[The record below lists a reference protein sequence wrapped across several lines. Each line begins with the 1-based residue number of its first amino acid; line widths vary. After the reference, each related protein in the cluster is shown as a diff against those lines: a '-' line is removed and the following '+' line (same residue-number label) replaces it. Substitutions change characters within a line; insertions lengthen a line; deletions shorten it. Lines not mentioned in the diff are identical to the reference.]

1 MRQSPRNLGW
11 MLLAARLHGG
21 VTIRSLGR
29 GAAMSDDPVRPAAST
44 AEALYAIIADAFSR
58 GDVGAFLAAHE
69 EGASVVVPPGGTCAH
84 GLAEIRATSWRSPM
98 PAGTSTAPRR
108 TAPARGRA
116 EPAPSSRAAARTGLG
131 GSCSTI
137 RRAGPLR
144 QPHVSFMEGPD
155 PRPWNRS
162 RVIGLLD
169 LPSRLPRPAVAAR
182 AVPCVFLRVQ
192 PAGPGLGSW
201 APRGELWLVVGWP
214 RRQPSAPASP
224 ASGPAA
230 HVPQHS

>member
-1 MRQSPRNLGW
+1 
-11 MLLAARLHGG
+11 
-21 VTIRSLGR
+21 
-29 GAAMSDDPVRPAAST
+29 MSDDPVRPAAST
-44 AEALYAIIADAFSR
+44 PEALHAIIADAFSR

-84 GLAEIRATSWRSPM
+84 GLAEIRA
-98 PAGTSTAPRR
+98 ATAPIIALRPR
-108 TAPARGRA
+108 MTSVVYKTLRSNELALTHASWDLDGTAPDGPARGRT

-137 RRAGPLR
+137 RRAGLLR
-144 QPHVSFMEGPD
+144 QPHVSLMEGPD

-162 RVIGLLD
+162 RVIWLLD
-169 LPSRLPRPAVAAR
+169 PPSRLPRPAVAAR
-182 AVPCVFLRVQ
+182 AVPCGFLRVQ

-201 APRGELWLVVGWP
+201 APREELWLVVGGSL
-214 RRQPSAPASP
+214 RQPSAPTSP